1 MIALPLASFD
11 PSLLRSSLEWQPKH
25 HIHYSSR
32 ACDVDDDLPKV
43 YNLPL
48 AGLSAF
54 VNYPPPPPL
63 LHRKVHGRSQ
73 IKSWN
78 KVRTHFPRVCHLLF
92 ECLGPYTLLIALL
105 LLHLVNRHQM
115 DGGAGST
122 IGREAKSRAGGGSG

>member
-54 VNYPPPPPL
+54 VNYPPPPPSSTG
-63 LHRKVHGRSQ
+63 KYMEGVRS
-73 IKSWN
+73 
-78 KVRTHFPRVCHLLF
+78 
-92 ECLGPYTLLIALL
+92 
-105 LLHLVNRHQM
+105 NRGIRSEPTFHVFVTFY
-115 DGGAGST
+115 SNV
-122 IGREAKSRAGGGSG
+122 